1 MAISYKKLRYLVGFL
16 VICLLVTTTN
26 YQSWAESNDINNEA
40 NQEVIQE
47 ITPSPIYTDNYTEQ
61 LNFEDSERQW
71 INDHINLGLEQNAN
85 RLEETDTS
93 ATPLSEELVSSQ
105 ETSNRDLT
113 ERLIRLKQQ
122 ELNEALAKQ
131 NEELTGLNLEAVS
144 TETQVSEAEIQQKLD
159 QGFTLEEATS
169 GTQSAEGSRVMGA
182 AEPKTVINTS
192 ETAES
197 QIASDLGDIDLTVTN
212 DFQTEALPPQPEKP
226 NLELLKIKGDE
237 APYKVSQD
245 TEDVSTVS
253 GTLSFTEPDLTLPGR
268 NGHSFTLTRSY
279 DSGASQLYEADVKEN
294 VSSVP
299 IYNINTN
306 YQVDVSGNVYYLNYN
321 YHVLNVKYKCSDNSF
336 VLQESEWFDP
346 STPTQRSFSSE
357 SERASFYN
365 SLAPYKEEAGPNY
378 CSTADRYYVHKYYL
392 NPAFTSTYQYL
403 RTETAS
409 ELDGPYLLFDAQDA
423 VTEFNSR
430 KGTLA
435 FSRSDANNSYS
446 YKYDSASLITTPID
460 TYDQVSYSN
469 NIVDS
474 KNQKRAPLGI
484 GWSWNIPYLTF
495 DNETYI
501 HLADGGSYQVEA
513 GVLKGYPW
521 KDLTL
526 ASDTSVTV
534 NGLKSAQVLRNSITG
549 EKQYFDD
556 KGKVLQISDAYN
568 NNTSF
573 QYADV
578 SPYGTL
584 LTQITDAIGNQI
596 NIQYTSSAVTLTM
609 GDRQVIYKK
618 TIQNGKELLTQVIDP
633 LNRKTTYDYAIA
645 TAKFDLLS
653 TTPTTL
659 NPYALIT
666 GVTYPTGAKSVY
678 EYEATPVKRYTS
690 ASSVN
695 EAYRLAVRKDVVTY
709 SDQTTSEANRMAFI
723 YPSDMGSSYNVD
735 MNFTTKTIRGQIET
749 LYTYKKDFID
759 NQTPPMIYNTN
770 IEASDLTIKRITN
783 NTFDEVRRI
792 PTPISTTSYYR
803 STSAQSEPIMDSKTF
818 DDYGNILTRT
828 NALNKT
834 ATFTYDPTTHFKLT
848 ETWPVSAT
856 DSLFVDMIRNAQGD
870 VLDYKLKLN
879 NAAGAVL
886 QRSTYDYD
894 GFGNVVA
901 TTDFDTAR
909 QAVTTYDYDP
919 SYGSAYL
926 TKETTLYKDADG
938 VQQSSST
945 SATYDKLSGN
955 ILTYTDGRSY
965 KTSYQYDKLDRLT
978 KVTNPNT
985 SWNSLVYDDTNNQV
999 TQTDEVGVQTRAT
1012 WDGLGR
1018 QIKTEIYEKEPT
1030 DSAPSFKAKSK
1041 TGYDALSRKAWDEDA
1056 SGDRTAYTYD
1066 NWDRLIRT
1074 TNADLSFSQVVYD
1087 DILHTITEVDEEN
1100 NPVKKQLDRL
1110 DRVTSEQELVNGSYV
1125 TKRSTQYD
1133 DADNITQTSTFDA
1146 PGVENVTKY
1155 SYDVLNELRSVTTP
1169 KNELFTYAYDQ
1180 LGNSTGVTYP
1190 DNKKLIKEYD
1200 EVGNLIKYTDEAGK
1214 LKKMYYDAE
1223 GNLSKLIDRNN
1234 KTFTYQYDS
1243 QNRLQYRYGP
1253 SETVSYVY
1261 YPDGKRKT
1269 MADKTGTT
1277 QYDYDSYTG
1286 LLKSKTYP
1294 DGKTVQYTYDLRGNR
1309 TGLTD
1314 PFGRA
1319 IAYSY
1324 DTVNRISTV
1333 KTDNQLSAT
1342 YAYYRNDNIKTITHG
1357 NNFTSNYVYDGL
1369 DLKSLQHK
1377 KTDGTVANSFD
1388 YESDWS
1394 SNVTKRTENGTINNY
1409 TYDKLGQVLTNTQF
1423 HETYGYDA
1431 RGNRT
1436 SLISDATPSID
1447 NFNYTYDEWNQLT
1460 KVTDKDAATVSYT
1473 YNGDGQLY
1481 ERTAGGTKTR
1491 YYWDD
1496 QRLIGEATVS
1506 GTTITPKASYVY
1518 GIGLLERID
1527 GNNLTRATY
1536 LFNGHQD
1543 VVELRDNSGTV
1554 LNKYT
1559 YDIWGRPLSVSE
1571 TIDNPFWYSSEY
1583 WDKKTGLQYLRARWY
1598 NPETARFTS
1607 EDTFEGELKN
1617 PNSLNLYVYALNNP
1631 LNYSDPTGHA
1641 ATKFQYDYRGGAPV
1655 PRMPSMGGGSAGAS
1669 TIRTTPTKVNRGPA
1683 NAKIK
1688 INNGT
1693 GKKVPNPNGKKG
1705 GAAHQQ
1711 KTQEVED
1718 DIRSRDLTP
1727 VREQEYDTKGGYK
1740 SKRYADVVAVNKN
1753 NEVVEIHQV
1762 GKKNK
1767 NGTPVSRERKAIQDI
1782 KTSKNYPAGASI
1794 HFHAYN

>member
-1 MAISYKKLRYLVGFL
+1 M
-16 VICLLVTTTN
+16 TTTN
-26 YQSWAESNDINNEA
+26 YQSWAAPNSGTGEATPDVNVNNY
-40 NQEVIQE
+40 N
-47 ITPSPIYTDNYTEQ
+47 SYNYTEQ
-61 LNFEDSERQW
+61 LNFEDAERQW
-71 INDHINLGLEQNAN
+71 INDQINFGLAQNAGRN
-85 RLEETDTS
+85 EEPDIS
-93 ATPLSEELVSSQ
+93 ANPSYEELVSSQ
-105 ETSNRDLT
+105 ETSDRDLT
-113 ERLIRLKQQ
+113 ERLIRLKQR
-122 ELNEALAKQ
+122 ELDEALTKQ

-144 TETQVSEAEIQQKLD
+144 TETQVSEAEIQKKLD

-169 GTQSAEGSRVMGA
+169 GTQSAEGSRAAGA
-182 AEPKTVINTS
+182 AEPRTVINTS

-197 QIASDLGDIDLTVTN
+197 QISSDLGDIDLTVTN

-268 NGHSFTLTRSY
+268 NGHRFTLTRSY

-306 YQVDVSGNVYYLNYN
+306 YQVDVYGNVYYLNYN

-365 SLAPYKEEAGPNY
+365 SLVQYKEEAGPSY
-378 CSTADRYYVHKYYL
+378 CSTDDRYYLHKYYL
-392 NPAFTSTYQYL
+392 IPAFTSAYQYL
-403 RTETAS
+403 RTES
-409 ELDGPYLLFDAQDA
+409 YREPDGPYLLSDAQNA
-423 VTEFNSR
+423 VAIFNNK
-430 KGTLA
+430 KGSQA
-435 FSRSDANNSYS
+435 FSESDANYNRY
-446 YKYDSASLITTPID
+446 YKYDYASLITTPID
-460 TYDQVSYSN
+460 TFDQVSYSN
-469 NIVDS
+469 SIVDS
-474 KNQKRAPLGI
+474 KDQKRAPLGI
-484 GWSWNIPYLTF
+484 GWSWNIPYVTF
-495 DNETYI
+495 DNGTYI

-596 NIQYTSSAVTLTM
+596 TIQYTSSAVTLTM

-633 LNRKTTYDYAIA
+633 LNRKTTYDYSIA

-709 SDQTTSEANRMAFI
+709 SDQTTSDANRMAFI
-723 YPSDMGSSYNVD
+723 YPTDMGNSYNVD

-770 IEASDLTIKRITN
+770 IEASDLAIKQITN
-783 NTFDEVRRI
+783 NTFDEARRI
-792 PTPISTTSYYR
+792 PSPISTTSYYR

-834 ATFTYDPTTHFKLT
+834 TTFTYDPTTHFKLT

-909 QAVTTYDYDP
+909 QALTTYEYDP
-919 SYGSAYL
+919 AYGSAYL
-926 TKETTLYKDADG
+926 TKETALYKDADG

-945 SATYDKLSGN
+945 SSTYDKLSGN
-955 ILTYTDGRSY
+955 MLTYTDGRSN

-999 TQTDEVGVQTRAT
+999 TQTDEAGVQTRIT

-1018 QIKTEIYEKEPT
+1018 QIKSEIYEKEPT
-1030 DSAPSFKAKSK
+1030 DAAPSFKAKSK

-1066 NWDRLIRT
+1066 NWDRLIKT

-1100 NPVKKQLDRL
+1100 NPVKKQLDHL
-1110 DRVTSEQELVNGSYV
+1110 DRVTSEQELENGTYV

-1133 DADNITQTSTFDA
+1133 DADNITQISTFDA

-1155 SYDVLNELRSVTTP
+1155 SYDVLDELRSVTTP

-1214 LKKMYYDAE
+1214 QKKMYYDAE

-1234 KTFTYQYDS
+1234 KTFTYQYDT

-1253 SETVSYVY
+1253 SETISYVY
-1261 YPDGKRKT
+1261 NPDGKRKT

-1342 YAYYRNDNIKTITHG
+1342 YAYYRNDNVKTITHA

-1377 KTDGTVANSFD
+1377 KADGTVVNSFD

-1409 TYDKLGQVLTNTQF
+1409 TYDKLGQMLTNTQF

-1460 KVTDKDAATVSYT
+1460 KVTDKDAATISYT
-1473 YNGDGQLY
+1473 YNGDGLLY

-1496 QRLIGEATVS
+1496 QLLIGEATVN
-1506 GTTITPKASYVY
+1506 GTTVTPKASYVY
-1518 GIGLLERID
+1518 GNGLLERID
-1527 GNNLTRATY
+1527 GNNLTKATY
-1536 LFNGHQD
+1536 LLNGHND
-1543 VVELRDNSGTV
+1543 VVELRDNAGTV

-1559 YDIWGRPLSVSE
+1559 YDIWGKPLSVSE

-1583 WDKKTGLQYLRARWY
+1583 WDKNSGLQYLRSRWY
-1598 NPETARFTS
+1598 NPESARFTS

-1617 PNSLNLYVYALNNP
+1617 PLSLNLYTYVMNSP
-1631 LNYSDPTGHA
+1631 LRYTDPSGH
-1641 ATKFQYDYRGGAPV
+1641 KQHMLDYGGGGDEYYRPAV
-1655 PRMPSMGGGSAGAS
+1655 SQAGGGSGGSGAGARS
-1669 TIRTTPTKVNRGPA
+1669 LPQSASRGSA
-1683 NAKIK
+1683 GTK
-1688 INNGT
+1688 INVNSSKSGS
-1693 GKKVPNPNGKKG
+1693 KVPSQLTRG
-1705 GAAHQQ
+1705 Q
-1711 KTQEVED
+1711 KFE
-1718 DIRSRDLTP
+1718 
-1727 VREQEYDTKGGYK
+1727 K
-1740 SKRYADVVAVNKN
+1740 DVLKEN
-1753 NEVVEIHQV
+1753 NL
-1762 GKKNK
+1762 NK
-1767 NGTPVSRERKAIQDI
+1767 NGGKGTTEKIGKSIPDSVSNGRITEVKDQKYIYNNSQMRDYAKDGRPIDLYVSP
-1782 KTSKNYPAGASI
+1782 KTKVSKNAQATVRNSGGSI
-1794 HFHAYN
+1794 IVRKGTNSYAAY